1 MYRRRRLGAVNPAA
15 LVVFVGLAILCAI
28 LAVNAYKFFVPSAL
42 AVEKTEV
49 VEALE
54 VIGGLSPL
62 RKNGVQVAQAE
73 SLRGGGSS
81 RLVVTRT
88 APDGAFLLVRGPV
101 SAGFLAGKIPLDK
114 MLHLP
119 VNATDISVQSDGQ
132 PVNAM
137 LMLARTETNPLR
149 ADASLPEDVDLF
161 DILYVS
167 STLQPAPAGTKT
179 DGKFTSN
186 NGMVVDAGAAM
197 GRTGAVGL
205 GDSLEL
211 TFTLDSLSSAWVEMP
226 RTVRLQ
232 HSAVGAENLDL
243 GILIPRSAPGT
254 GPFKIIILG
263 EEVAS
268 INRK

>member
-1 MYRRRRLGAVNPAA
+1 
-15 LVVFVGLAILCAI
+15 
-28 LAVNAYKFFVPSAL
+28 VPSAFSID
-42 AVEKTEV
+42 KTEV

-81 RLVVTRT
+81 RLVVTHP
-88 APDGAFLLVRGPV
+88 APDGAYLLVRGPV
-101 SAGFLAGKIPLDK
+101 SAGFLADKIPLDK

-119 VNATDISVQSDGQ
+119 INSTDISVQSDGQ
-132 PVNAM
+132 PVSGVMM
-137 LMLARTETNPLR
+137 LLSRTETNPLR
-149 ADASLPEDVDLF
+149 ADASIPDDVDLF
-161 DILYVS
+161 DILYVN
-167 STLQPAPAGTKT
+167 TILTPAPAGTKT

-197 GRTGAVGL
+197 GRQGAVSL
-205 GDSLEL
+205 GDSMEL
-211 TFTLDSLSSAWVEMP
+211 TFTLDPLSRAWAEMP

-232 HSAVGAENLDL
+232 HTAVGAENLDL

-254 GPFKIIILG
+254 GTFKIFVMG

-268 INRK
+268 VKRK

>member
-1 MYRRRRLGAVNPAA
+1 MCRRHPLGAVNPAA
-15 LVVFVGLAILCAI
+15 LVVFVGLAILCAV
-28 LAVNAYKFFVPSAL
+28 LLVNGYRYLMPSAL
-42 AVEKTEV
+42 TVEKTEV
-49 VEALE
+49 VEAIE

-81 RLVVTRT
+81 RLVVTHP
-88 APDGAFLLVRGPV
+88 APDGAYLLVRGLV
-101 SAGFLAGKIPLDK
+101 SAGFVADKIPLDK

-119 VNATDISVQSDGQ
+119 INTTDISVQTDGQ

-137 LMLARTETNPLR
+137 LLLSRNENPVR
-149 ADASLPEDVDLF
+149 ADASLPEDVELL
-161 DILYVS
+161 DILYVNT
-167 STLQPAPAGTKT
+167 TLQPAPAGTKT

-186 NGMVVDAGAAM
+186 NGMVVDAGTAM
-197 GRTGAVGL
+197 GRQGAVSL
-205 GDSLEL
+205 GDSMEL
-211 TFTLDSLSSAWVEMP
+211 TFSLDAVSKAWVEMP

-232 HSAVGAENLDL
+232 HSAVGAENLNL

-254 GPFKIIILG
+254 GPFKVIILG

>member
-1 MYRRRRLGAVNPAA
+1 
-15 LVVFVGLAILCAI
+15 
-28 LAVNAYKFFVPSAL
+28 
-42 AVEKTEV
+42 
-49 VEALE
+49 
-54 VIGGLSPL
+54 
-62 RKNGVQVAQAE
+62 
-73 SLRGGGSS
+73 
-81 RLVVTRT
+81 
-88 APDGAFLLVRGPV
+88 
-101 SAGFLAGKIPLDK
+101 
-114 MLHLP
+114 
-119 VNATDISVQSDGQ
+119 
-132 PVNAM
+132 
-137 LMLARTETNPLR
+137 
-149 ADASLPEDVDLF
+149 
-161 DILYVS
+161 LYVS
-167 STLQPAPAGTKT
+167 STLQPAPAGTIT